1 MYVCLC
7 NGFTD
12 GCVDRAIDGGA
23 SSVAQVYRSLEA
35 IPQCGKCK
43 DTIHSRLKQRG
54 APAVSEIPPTAS
66 ADTAAPALVPAE

>member
-23 SSVAQVYRSLEA
+23 NSVAQVYRSLDA

-43 DTIHSRLKQRG
+43 DTINARLTAR
-54 APAVSEIPPTAS
+54 SEERTFDPS
-66 ADTAAPALVPAE
+66 EGMLVPAE